1 MRAYAPTI
9 AQGEGRSHG
18 EWRIGVFSLRPL
30 TIHQER
36 QKTIIQYKL
45 IVNRIYSSNL
55 LEAPRYRTCDLV
67 ASKTP
72 FSEKMTF
79 KRILCLYNMKCFL
92 KKSWKSSLTVFAVS
106 LTCSYTYR
114 LFLVLLAV

>member
-9 AQGEGRSHG
+9 AQGEGRSLG

-36 QKTIIQYKL
+36 QTTIIQYKL

-55 LEAPRYRTCDLV
+55 LEVPRCKTCELA
-67 ASKTP
+67 ASEIP
-72 FSEKMTF
+72 SSEKIALKQRRKT
-79 KRILCLYNMKCFL
+79 IWFL
-92 KKSWKSSLTVFAVS
+92 EIGDL
-106 LTCSYTYR
+106 
-114 LFLVLLAV
+114 